1 MCFLLMHM
9 LPGDPATI
17 MLGETAT
24 KAQITDL
31 RHELWLDRPL
41 IAQYV
46 HWVDNAFHGN
56 FGKSIISHEYVKKQI
71 FDALP
76 VTLYLA
82 SIALI
87 LSTILGI
94 LAGIYCAVK
103 RGSILDS
110 IISVLSNA
118 GLAVP
123 TFWLGIL
130 CIYFFGLKLGWLPVQ
145 GYVSPTDNLG
155 ESLQKAIMPVIC
167 LSINN
172 IAVFARQTRSSM
184 LEVINQDYIRTA
196 KAKGLKKRVVVFR
209 HALKNALIPTVT
221 MLGLQLRSLV
231 GGSVLV
237 ETVFSIPGMGQL
249 IVNSAFNRDYLVVQA
264 GVLLIAIVV
273 CFANL
278 IVDISYSWL
287 DPRVRYD

>member
-1 MCFLLMHM
+1 MHM
-9 LPGDPATI
+9 LPGDPAAI

-24 KAQITDL
+24 KEQIVNL
-31 RHELWLDRPL
+31 RHEMWLDRPFL
-41 IAQYV
+41 VQYA
-46 HWVDNAFHGN
+46 HWVDNAMHGD
-56 FGKSIISHEYVKKQI
+56 FGKTIVTHEYVVKLI
-71 FDALP
+71 SNSLP

-82 SIALI
+82 SLALLI
-87 LSTILGI
+87 SVILGV

-110 IISVLSNA
+110 VISVLSNA

-123 TFWLGIL
+123 IFWLGIL
-130 CIYFFGLKLGWLPVQ
+130 GIYTFGLRLGWLPIQ
-145 GYVSPTDNLG
+145 GYVSPTVDLG
-155 ESLQKAIMPVIC
+155 QSLHKAVMPVIC
-167 LSINN
+167 LSIHG
-172 IAVFARQTRSSM
+172 IAVLARQTRSSM

-196 KAKGLKKRVVVFR
+196 KAKGLKNRKVIFK

-221 MLGLQLRSLV
+221 MLGLQLRHLV

-264 GVLLIAIVV
+264 GVLLIAVVV

-278 IVDISYSWL
+278 LVDISYSWL
-287 DPRVRYD
+287 DPRIRYD